1 LPLAARWYLP
11 RVFTDHHREKANGGG
26 WNRVGRR
33 GGDVRA
39 PGGRESKQRDLA
51 LAGRARVGGGVQL
64 NFYF

>member
-1 LPLAARWYLP
+1 VAG
-11 RVFTDHHREKANGGG
+11 T
-26 WNRVGRR
+26 VGRR

>member
-1 LPLAARWYLP
+1 LWRAG
-11 RVFTDHHREKANGGG
+11 TCREFSRITTGKRRTAVAGT
-26 WNRVGRR
+26 VGRR